1 LVRANAAID
10 APLWLREYA
19 IGEAEIAAQEQRAR
33 EMRLYAAR
41 LEVLDGRNLG
51 RWKAAE
57 K

>member
-1 LVRANAAID
+1 MRANAAID